1 MREFVLEL
9 EVDYYRPAKDERFE
23 GYKLIWYKVILR
35 AVYDYV
41 LYKDSKSPSLRRLAE
56 GSYRWLYE
64 SDEKFRKKIVKGR
77 EIFLDETPFNSFSNI
92 CELLS
97 LDTDGIRK
105 MASLLTRK
113 DIRKI
118 EFFQRSKYKSRK
130 VESVGEMS

>member
-1 MREFVLEL
+1 
-9 EVDYYRPAKDERFE
+9 
-23 GYKLIWYKVILR
+23 
-35 AVYDYV
+35 
-41 LYKDSKSPSLRRLAE
+41 
-56 GSYRWLYE
+56 LYE

-130 VESVGEMS
+130 VESVEEMS